1 MKLYIPRSVQKLTY
15 IISQNWEANL
25 SAIEAERKPPSRFD
39 VVARHEATGSV
50 GEGASESVTVMV
62 GKGGKVKAGGKAL

>member
-1 MKLYIPRSVQKLTY
+1 MKVYISCAAQKLTF

-39 VVARHEATGSV
+39 VVARDEATSSV
-50 GEGASESVTVMV
+50 EEGASQSVTVMV